1 MSVRP
6 LFDNVVVRRLDPNA
20 TTAGGILIPD
30 SASEKSNQG
39 EVIAVGPGRP
49 LDNGSLRPLSV
60 KPGDRVLFSSYAS
73 NEIKLNGEKVL
84 IIKETDILGII
95 DARAKLEK
103 AA

>member
-6 LFDNVVVRRLDPNA
+6 LYDNVVVRRLDPNA
-20 TTAGGILIPD
+20 TTAGGIVIPD
-30 SASEKSNQG
+30 SANEKSNQG
-39 EVIAVGPGRP
+39 EVIAVGPGAL

-60 KPGDRVLFSSYAS
+60 KAGDRVLFSSYAS

-84 IIKETDILGII
+84 ILKETDILGVIKTK
-95 DARAKLEK
+95 ARLEK

>member
-6 LFDNVVVRRLDPNA
+6 LYDNVVVRRLDANA
-20 TTAGGILIPD
+20 TTAGGIVIPD
-30 SASEKSNQG
+30 SANEKSNQG
-39 EVIAVGPGRP
+39 EVIAVGPGSL

-84 IIKETDILGII
+84 ILKETDILGVIETK
-95 DARAKLEK
+95 ARLEK